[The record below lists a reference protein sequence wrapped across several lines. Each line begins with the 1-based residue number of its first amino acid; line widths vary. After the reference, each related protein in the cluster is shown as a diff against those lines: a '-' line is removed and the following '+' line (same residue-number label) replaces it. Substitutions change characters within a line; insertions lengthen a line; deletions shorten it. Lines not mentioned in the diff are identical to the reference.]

1 MTAGGLATVILTDA
15 MAVII
20 MVLGGAVL
28 SVIGVCYNINL
39 CIIGMFYLTC
49 V

>member
-1 MTAGGLATVILTDA
+1 MTTGGLATVILTDA

-28 SVIGVCYNINL
+28 SIM
-39 CIIGMFYLTC
+39 GMLHYMFESHYYLK
-49 V
+49 